1 VLRCENKTFNKFL
14 FFSFVFFIIS
24 FFANTVIVYA
34 DSSEQEKITLKK
46 ESESLRDSTSRIQR
60 QQKQII
66 EQLEEV
72 EKKL

>member
-1 VLRCENKTFNKFL
+1 MLRCENKTFNKFL